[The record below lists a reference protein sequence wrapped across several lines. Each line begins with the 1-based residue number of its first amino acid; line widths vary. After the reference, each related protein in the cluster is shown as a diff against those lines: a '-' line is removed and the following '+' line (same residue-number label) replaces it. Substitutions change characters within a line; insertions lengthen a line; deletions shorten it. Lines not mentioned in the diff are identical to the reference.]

1 MSAEAIEMKKRT
13 HGTAG
18 FSLVELLV
26 GTILF
31 TIVTGIAFSLL
42 MSAQL
47 RYQGESTVTEAFQQA
62 NVALDQ
68 IVRDVHSAGY
78 PPMSSLSAPVANN
91 NANADKY
98 ALPFAWAPSYPATPC
113 TVGAGGTCTVPG
125 QYDLIVETDIG
136 DGNFVQWI
144 RYSLQGT
151 TLMRGR
157 APKGPFADPVKA
169 TSGSLVLV
177 PYLENVM
184 NGSNSLPIF
193 SYVCDAGLT
202 QQPCDGATQL
212 PSNIREVNISLMVRS
227 LQPDPQTHQYR
238 TITLNGQAMRFNPNQ

>member
-78 PPMSSLSAPVANN
+78 PPANSFAASVALNN
-91 NANADKY
+91 PNLV
-98 ALPFAWAPSYPATPC
+98 ALPFSWSPGYTNTPPTPC
-113 TVGAGGTCTVPG
+113 AVGGSCGAVPG
-125 QYDLIVETDIG
+125 DYDLIVETDTG
-136 DGNFVQWI
+136 DGNGVQWI

-157 APKGPFADPVKA
+157 TTKVQFADPVAA
-169 TSGSLVLV
+169 TAASLV
-177 PYLENVM
+177 PYLENVV
-184 NGSNSLPIF
+184 NGSLSIF
-193 SYVCDAGLT
+193 SYVCDGGATL
-202 QQPCDGATQL
+202 QPCAGGPTQT
-212 PSNIREVNISLMVRS
+212 PSNIREVNISLMVSS

>member
-1 MSAEAIEMKKRT
+1 MKKRK

-78 PPMSSLSAPVANN
+78 PPKSSLSAAVAND
-91 NANADKY
+91 NAKADKY

-125 QYDLIVETDIG
+125 GYDLIVEADL
-136 DGNFVQWI
+136 GNGVQWI

-151 TLMRGR
+151 TLMRGMTT
-157 APKGPFADPVKA
+157 KVPFADPV
-169 TSGSLVLV
+169 GSTAASLV

-184 NGSNSLPIF
+184 NGSLPIF
-193 SYVCDAGLT
+193 SYSYDAGVTL
-202 QQPCDGATQL
+202 QQ

>member
-1 MSAEAIEMKKRT
+1 VSAEAIEMKKQK

-62 NVALDQ
+62 NIALDQ

-78 PPMSSLSAPVANN
+78 PPMNSLSAAVAND
-91 NANADKY
+91 NAKADKY

-113 TVGAGGTCTVPG
+113 TVGTGGTCTVPG
-125 QYDLIVETDIG
+125 GYDLIVEADL
-136 DGNFVQWI
+136 GNGVQWI
-144 RYSLQGT
+144 RYSLQIT
-151 TLMRGR
+151 TLMRGVVPK
-157 APKGPFADPVKA
+157 APFTDPVTA
-169 TSGSLVLV
+169 TSGSSVLV

-193 SYVCDAGLT
+193 SYVCDGGATL
-202 QQPCDGATQL
+202 QPCAGGPTQT

-238 TITLNGQAMRFNPNQ
+238 TIVVTGQAMRFNPNQ

>member
-1 MSAEAIEMKKRT
+1 MKKRKRS
-13 HGTAG
+13 ADG

-78 PPMSSLSAPVANN
+78 PPANSFAAAVAFNN
-91 NANADKY
+91 PNLV
-98 ALPFAWAPSYPATPC
+98 ALPFSWSPGYTNTPPTPC
-113 TVGAGGTCTVPG
+113 TVGGTCGAVPG
-125 QYDLIVETDIG
+125 EYDLIVETDL
-136 DGNFVQWI
+136 GNGVQWI
-144 RYSLQGT
+144 RYSLVGT
-151 TLMRGR
+151 TLMR
-157 APKGPFADPVKA
+157 AMVPKQQFQDPV
-169 TSGSLVLV
+169 GSTTGLLV
-177 PYLENVM
+177 PYLDNVM

-193 SYVCDAGLT
+193 SYVCDGGAT
-202 QQPCDGATQL
+202 QQPCAGGPTQF
-212 PSNIREVNISLMVRS
+212 PSTIREVNISLMVHS
-227 LQPDPQTHQYR
+227 LQPDPQTKQYR
-238 TITLNGQAMRFNPNQ
+238 TITLTGQAVRFNPNQ

>member
-1 MSAEAIEMKKRT
+1 MSAETIEMKKRK

-78 PPMSSLSAPVANN
+78 PPKGSLSVVVANN
-91 NANADKY
+91 SANANKY
-98 ALPFAWAPSYPATPC
+98 ALPFAWTPSYPATPC
-113 TVGAGGTCTVPG
+113 TVGATCTVPG
-125 QYDLIVETDIG
+125 DYDLIVEADV
-136 DGNFVQWI
+136 GNGNGVQWI
-144 RYSLQGT
+144 RYSLVGT
-151 TLMRGR
+151 TLMRGM
-157 APKGPFADPVKA
+157 APKAPSADPVSS
-169 TSGSLVLV
+169 TTGSLV

-184 NGSNSLPIF
+184 KCDNSLPIF
-193 SYVCDAGLT
+193 SYGYDAGALP
-202 QQPCDGATQL
+202 Q
-212 PSNIREVNISLMVRS
+212 PSNIREVNVCLTVRS